1 MLRLLHEAEVIVA
14 QMQSVC
20 TKFGLL
26 AQWQDEEGEAPI
38 RRKDAEETREVS
50 AFVLRLLDAVEVEV
64 PSAGKGAV
72 GRRIRQ
78 LFADAQKVSGS
89 GCYEVP
95 PYTCQSFS
103 LMNNLTLYIFQIIS
117 NTHMSYYNCKW

>member
-1 MLRLLHEAEVIVA
+1 MILFQNVLRLLHEAEVIVA

-26 AQWQDEEGEAPI
+26 VPWQEDEEAPR

-64 PSAGKGAV
+64 PAAGKGAV

-78 LFADAQKVSGS
+78 LFADAQKVSGP
-89 GCYEVP
+89 GY
-95 PYTCQSFS
+95 
-103 LMNNLTLYIFQIIS
+103 
-117 NTHMSYYNCKW
+117 